1 MSDAY
6 QHVSPA
12 GASPFFTRRALLTG
26 CRDESHAPLRDV
38 ASLQQRFPWSLS
50 WLRRS
55 AAAQRYYLDIR
66 VERHELA
73 GVGKDYPAPD
83 FDGPPEQTQPMRA
96 ALGLISM
103 IFNGERVTPAQA
115 AQIMSQTAV

>member
-1 MSDAY
+1 VSDAY

-66 VERHELA
+66 V
-73 GVGKDYPAPD
+73 GKDYPAPD